1 MAELATRLLSTPLL
15 LVRQQDSG
23 TSDMLLYESAERT
36 TVTAGV
42 EGGRAAG
49 VEQQV
54 AAYWASRR
62 TSTL

>member
-15 LVRQQDSG
+15 VRQLDSG
-23 TSDMLLYESAERT
+23 TCDMQVYESAEDM
-36 TVTAGV
+36 TVKAGV
-42 EGGRAAG
+42 EGGNAAR

-54 AAYWASRR
+54 AAYWASWR